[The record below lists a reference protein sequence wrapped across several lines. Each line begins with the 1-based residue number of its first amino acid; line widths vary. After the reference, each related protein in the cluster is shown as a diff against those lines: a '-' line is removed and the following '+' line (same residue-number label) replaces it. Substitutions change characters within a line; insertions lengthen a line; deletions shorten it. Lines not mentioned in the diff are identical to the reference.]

1 MKLLQTPATLLA
13 VLSTVVCLCLSL
25 SINANACTTIFWNNN
40 KLAKVVARSMDL
52 YISESPQ
59 LLVTPRG
66 IPRTGDAGDNSIRW
80 NAKYGSVVVTAFNT
94 QAASDGMNEEG
105 LSAHLLYLDKTTYG
119 KRDPKAEGLANTQ
132 WAQYVL
138 DNFTTVK
145 EALDGLKDIQIV
157 SKAVNGRDWP
167 IHLAME
173 DASGDSAIIEYIDG
187 RMDIYH
193 GSQYQVMTNEPAYHI
208 QLENLK
214 KYQTF
219 GGKLSLPGDAD
230 PLSRFVRG
238 AFFLKTLPEPK
249 SRVDAIAGV
258 LSVIRTCAVPFGAV
272 DISNNGTVDAW
283 PTRWMIVADMT
294 DKVYYFNSTTAP
306 NVVWLDFSYLD
317 FKEGSPQLTVDPA
330 NLKLVGEISR
340 NLAKSHTK

>member
-1 MKLLQTPATLLA
+1 MKLLQTPAFLLA
-13 VLSTVVCLCLSL
+13 VFCGLATFSFSF
-25 SINANACTTIFWNNN
+25 NAAACTSIFWNDN

-52 YISESPQ
+52 YISDLPQ
-59 LLVTPRG
+59 LVVNPRG
-66 IPRTGDAGDNSIRW
+66 IPRNGDAGGNSIRW
-80 NAKYGSVVVTAFNT
+80 NAKYGSVIVTAFNT
-94 QAASDGMNEEG
+94 DTASDGMNEEG
-105 LSAHLLYLDKTTYG
+105 LSVHLLYLDKTSYG
-119 KRDPKAEGLANTQ
+119 KRDLKVEGLANTQ
-132 WAQYVL
+132 WAQYFL
-138 DNFTTVK
+138 DNFSTVK
-145 EALDGLKDIQIV
+145 DALASMKDLQLV
-157 SKAVNGRDWP
+157 SKMVNGREWP

-173 DASGDSAIIEYIDG
+173 DASGDSAIIEFIDG
-187 RMDIYH
+187 KMDVFH
-193 GSQYQVMTNEPAYHI
+193 GPQYQVMTNEPAYHI

-214 KYQTF
+214 KYETF
-219 GGKLSLPGDAD
+219 GGKLPLPGDAD

-238 AFFLKTLPEPK
+238 AFYLKTLPEPK

-272 DISNNGTVDAW
+272 DISGNGTVDAW

-306 NVVWLDFSYLD
+306 NIVWLDFSYLD

-340 NLAKSHTK
+340 NLVKNHRK